1 MKIDKFTIIIIVSVL
16 TIGGIAIYL
25 AQIIFPGSLMPSI
38 FTAGTPKPKSLSPYI
53 LYLTSPVFIFNGKVE
68 SITGSDLTVSQE
80 VDPSLLVGVATTP
93 SAVGKQVKI
102 SYRVRT
108 DNETQFTQSPIFIP
122 FLHRDIT
129 PPSPRTISLRDLKAG
144 DSIAVYSKTDLR
156 TIQNNVLDAIQITK
170 NLASTSISGT
180 ITSVGANTIQVK
192 SEYLGPIFTATPS
205 LPPSTL
211 YTVNIRPETEMVD
224 LGPTGNKKI
233 SISDLKIGNQ
243 VMIYSATEINPG
255 NPVVTAEKIDVISFA
270 VSPILPTPPP
280 VTTPL
285 L

>member
-1 MKIDKFTIIIIVSVL
+1 MKIDKFTLIIIISILV
-16 TIGGIAIYL
+16 IGGIAFYL
-25 AQIIFPGSLMPSI
+25 VRIIFSGSFVPS
-38 FTAGTPKPKSLSPYI
+38 APKPKSLSPYI

-80 VDPSLLVGVATTP
+80 ANPSLLTGATTTP
-93 SAVGKQVKI
+93 SVVGKPVKI

-108 DNETQFTQSPIFIP
+108 DSETQFSQSPIYIP
-122 FLHRDIT
+122 FHYKDLASPT
-129 PPSPRTISLRDLKAG
+129 PRTISLRDLKAG
-144 DSIAVYSKTDLR
+144 DSIAVYSKIDLR

-192 SEYLGPIFTATPS
+192 SEPPGPISTTTTP
-205 LPPSTL
+205 PPPTI
-211 YTVNIRPETEMVD
+211 YTINIGPETEMVD

-255 NPVVTAEKIDVISFA
+255 NPVVAAEKIDVIPFA
-270 VSPILPTPPP
+270 VSPILQTPPP